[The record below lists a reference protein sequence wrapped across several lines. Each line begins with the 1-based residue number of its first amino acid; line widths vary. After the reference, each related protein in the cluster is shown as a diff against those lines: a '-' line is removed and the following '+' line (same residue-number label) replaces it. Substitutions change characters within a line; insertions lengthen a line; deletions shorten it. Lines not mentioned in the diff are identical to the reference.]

1 MASTPTINLHEGD
14 WEQSLTPI
22 QEVDIPPSEDA
33 PDINPE
39 ENPFPDNDL
48 AVTDSS
54 LPSKVP
60 ATPVRTQILGLA
72 TMSKTPTTENGAYM
86 ALMEANKTASEL
98 LDLQQ
103 EEMVRYRIAGEQMIN
118 QAKNIKQLTEGI
130 PSHLVDPALAQA
142 VRDSLDVHY
151 AQNIEDKAKIAA
163 EEEAFHQIRELSGA
177 GRSTEA
183 RLMLKQFS
191 EDKGSTLR
199 VLRDHALKRMLI
211 SQMRERAEAGVEN
224 EGWIHNII
232 SSIISVP
239 ETILLGE
246 SFYHLGN
253 VKEGTNGYT
262 GAWHRLFTPGSDWSK
277 QIEAIQG
284 MSAEDFAKYA
294 PELEESFK
302 SNATTLGLTDPG
314 RINNL
319 ITDVDEGLTDVEQG
333 QRNLWA
339 MADAIGLLPFGTA
352 RKMLSVPSIL
362 LSSGARKAAE
372 DSVRNAVE
380 LTIREGAEVA
390 AERTG
395 ITAAEATDEILP
407 TIINP
412 GRPLNFPAVSLAGDT
427 NDGLKVAEK
436 VIEDMRL
443 SDTSRF
449 TSQEELDA
457 AMEARTT
464 QLRAE
469 LGDVVKDVEL
479 LPHNLPDGTTT
490 YRVRAT
496 IGHPEG
502 GGFATR
508 QEFVGYMQSHGFYTT
523 EEDTLI
529 REVENI
535 VSDIKPQDLGYT
547 KPVFHGTN
555 FIFDEI
561 KPSYAG
567 KLGPGVYATP
577 EAEVAASYAG
587 DIKGIPDLAGNAGPS
602 YGSPHIR
609 PYLINNEK
617 LFGVNNIE
625 GWTLPQMRKA
635 VKELGVPKDKA
646 EAFLK
651 EAKDSLAKRKSAKL
665 DSQTFTKFLQR
676 SFNDEEIEGMLS
688 IGEGLNRRLEE
699 LGYHGIAGNMWGD
712 VEYAIFKPDN
722 IRSVFDRQIIKDI
735 SEQYF
740 GRIDVDI
747 PETGLYTTPINPPRQ
762 NFASKFWE
770 TTSNILDRRLFEQ
783 AARSGQKRNRL
794 YSLIQGNLTKAYRAL
809 DKKERLWL
817 NQVLAEGD
825 KRSVWFKPSEF
836 NVLYE
841 RATGKLPSERVVNA
855 YKQFRLNNDLEYQ
868 LRNADV
874 YRQKVIRGFETG
886 EFSVMGDPVEANIR
900 FYEMGNAPKARI
912 YNISDDIHYTNSDIH
927 GEIGNLTNDRLHD
940 LKAQGYVMFRM
951 EEAMKLKDGTT
962 IDWFIAKR
970 NDVLRKPL
978 KTVQLP
984 YKAGGHRLYADKYFV
999 KQAVYGTQ
1007 PDTGKKFLKNPNV
1020 HITAPNVK
1028 IARDW
1033 AETMNAARL
1042 AVNDGKSAVYLD
1054 ENIFRAQKGFP
1065 DGEQFIKD
1073 LEAGHIDKD
1082 EPFEAVFDREMP
1094 SAYNKSEDIENFIDE
1109 EEVGFNGYYRTTGKM
1124 FTSSKG
1130 EALKDYTGEW
1140 APTIDPFEAQSKA
1153 LNNVAQMSSFSDFK
1167 VSSIDRWYREYKG
1180 ELNIRDLPE
1189 DIAQSPVHIF
1199 NSATVKRSTP
1209 VSLRQQIEAQRE
1221 SIKRILGFE
1230 SDFDRGLRNFMRSTA
1245 EWIVGDSDS
1254 VLRQQLSKGVYWLQ
1268 DRSPIGFLRGMAFDM
1283 KLGMLNP
1290 GQLLLQSSTMISAM
1304 ALSPKLGARGIASVP
1319 FVRAY
1324 FTAARMGK
1332 EVAENVLDTV
1342 VKRGGAKLSGF
1353 DDITEFKNYVREA
1366 ARSGFFDLGDTHA
1379 LVNNI
1384 GPANTFGS
1392 FKGGIS
1398 SAREMGRFFF
1408 YEAEVWNRLT
1418 AWRIAYG
1425 EAIERLG
1432 KDKVG
1437 TFEFNN
1443 FLSGRA
1449 ENYAFNMSNESK
1461 AAWQTGLM
1469 SIPTQF
1475 WAYNVRM
1482 IEALVGG
1489 NFTAAQ
1495 KLRLAAAQMG
1505 MAGTAGLPIIAGIS
1519 EMVKE
1524 HYGVKP
1530 DIESILGVA
1539 DRGVA
1544 DFMIKELFG
1553 ADVEVS
1559 QRWGTGNW
1567 SSDLVRDLF
1576 GMSAHNEKSFADIA
1590 GGATYSIMGTALGSA
1605 IEAATYWM
1613 THESGSEDN
1622 VGLSEDEVIELAK
1635 NISTVNNALKA
1646 RMVWQYGVYKSQKG
1660 GVTASGLPPEDAIWI
1675 ALGVPP
1681 AEITEIG
1688 VMMAY
1693 NQNRKEDIKELAR
1706 EITNLRQEAVAIPSL
1721 FETNAKKVNV
1731 LVNMIPP
1738 ELREDVLKEAHKVTD
1753 PSLYTSLIRNR
1764 DKRYIKEGKSA
1775 K

>member
-1 MASTPTINLHEGD
+1 MEITNI
-14 WEQSLTPI
+14 
-22 QEVDIPPSEDA
+22 SELDA
-33 PDINPE
+33 LAAVEAPALAE
-39 ENPFPDNDL
+39 ETNPFPDDVL
-48 AVTDSS
+48 AVTDYTE
-54 LPSKVP
+54 PSKVP

-72 TMSKTPTTENGAYM
+72 TMSRDVKTENGAYM
-86 ALMEANKTASEL
+86 ALKEANETAQNL
-98 LDLQQ
+98 LDTQQ
-103 EEMVRYRIAGEQMIN
+103 EGMIRYRIAGERMIE
-118 QAKNIKQLTEGI
+118 QAANIKKLTEGI
-130 PSHLVDPALAQA
+130 PSHLVDPALAEA
-142 VRDSLDVHY
+142 VRNSLDVHY
-151 AQNIEDKAKIAA
+151 TQSIEEKAKTAA
-163 EEEAFHQIRELSGA
+163 EEAAFEQIRELSGA
-177 GRSTEA
+177 GRTTEA
-183 RLMLKQFS
+183 RLMLRQLS
-191 EDKGSTLR
+191 EDSGSTLK
-199 VLRDHALKRMLI
+199 VLRDHALKRMLV
-211 SQMRERAEAGVEN
+211 SQMREKATASVEN
-224 EGWIHNII
+224 EGWVHYIV
-232 SSIISVP
+232 SSLIAIP
-239 ETILLGE
+239 ELVFMGE
-246 SFYHLGN
+246 SFAHLGN
-253 VKEGTNGYT
+253 VKEGTNGYK
-262 GAWHRLFTPGSDWSK
+262 GAWHRFFTPGSDWSK
-277 QIEAIQG
+277 QIEALQG
-284 MSAEDFAKYA
+284 MSAEEFAKHM
-294 PELEESFK
+294 PELEENIK
-302 SNATTLGLTDPG
+302 SNATTFWVTNPG
-314 RINNL
+314 RIDRL
-319 ITDVDEGLTDVEQG
+319 TTDIDEGLTESEQTS
-333 QRNLWA
+333 RNLWA
-339 MADAIGLLPFGTA
+339 MADAVGLVPFGTA
-352 RKMLSVPSIL
+352 KKLLSIPSIL
-362 LSSGARKAAE
+362 TSSGSRKLAE
-372 DSVRNAVE
+372 DSVRNAIE
-380 LTIREGAEVA
+380 LTVREGAEVA

-412 GRPLNFPAVSLAGDT
+412 GRPPNFPAVSLSGDV
-427 NDGLKVAEK
+427 NDGLIVAEK

-443 SDTSRF
+443 SGTSRF

-457 AMEARTT
+457 AMEVRAT

-469 LGDVVKDVEL
+469 LGDAVKDVEL
-479 LPHNLPDGTTT
+479 VPQNLPDGTTT
-490 YRVRAT
+490 YRIRAT
-496 IGHPEG
+496 IGNPEG

-508 QEFVGYMQSHGFYTT
+508 QEFVGYMQSHGFYAT
-523 EEDTLI
+523 EGDTLI

-535 VSDIKPQDLGYT
+535 VSDIKPQDFGYT
-547 KPVFHGTN
+547 NPVYHGTDQV
-555 FIFDEI
+555 FDEI
-561 KPSYAG
+561 KPSWAG
-567 KLGPGVYATP
+567 KLGPGVYVTP
-577 EAEVAASYAG
+577 KAYVAADYAG
-587 DIKGIPDLAGNAGPS
+587 PVSEKFAGNPN
-602 YGSPHIR
+602 IR
-609 PYLINNEK
+609 PYLINEDK
-617 LFGVNNIE
+617 LFGVRNID
-625 GWTLPQMRKA
+625 GWTLPEMRK
-635 VKELGVPKDKA
+635 VIKELGISKERSAP
-646 EAFLK
+646 FLK
-651 EAKDSLAKRKSAKL
+651 GVKKDGKV
-665 DSQTFTKFLQR
+665 DSQTFTKFLQK
-676 SFNDEEIEGMLS
+676 SFNDEEVEGMLS

-699 LGYHGIAGNMWGD
+699 LGYHGIAGDMWGD

-735 SEQYF
+735 SEQFF
-740 GRIDVDI
+740 GRVDVDI
-747 PETGLYTTPINPPRQ
+747 PETGLYTTPIRPPRQ

-794 YSLIQGNLTKAYRAL
+794 YSLIQGQLTKAYRAL
-809 DKKERLWL
+809 DKNERQWL
-817 NQVLAEGD
+817 NQILAEGD

-836 NVLYE
+836 NVIYE
-841 RATGKLPSERVVNA
+841 RATGKLPSERVINA
-855 YKQFRLNNDLEYQ
+855 YKQFRLNNDMEYQ

-886 EFSVMGDPVEANIR
+886 EFSVMGDPIEANIK
-900 FYEMGNAPKARI
+900 FHSMKNAPKARV
-912 YNISDDIHYTNSDIH
+912 YNLSDDVHYTNSDIH
-927 GEIGNLTNDRLHD
+927 GSIGNLTNERLQN
-940 LKAQGYVMFRM
+940 LEAQGYVLFRM
-951 EEAMKLKDGTT
+951 EEALKLKDGTT
-962 IDWFIAKR
+962 VDWFVAKR

-1033 AETMNAARL
+1033 ADTMNAARL
-1042 AVNDGKSAVYLD
+1042 AVKEGKSAAYID
-1054 ENIFRAQKGFP
+1054 ENIFRAQKGYP
-1065 DGEQFIKD
+1065 KAEQFMKD
-1073 LEAGHIDKD
+1073 IEEGHIDMD
-1082 EPFEAVFDREMP
+1082 EAFEAVFDREMP
-1094 SAYNKSEDIENFIDE
+1094 SVYNKSEDIDNFIDE
-1109 EEVGFNGYYRTTGKM
+1109 DEVGFNGYYRTTGKM

-1130 EALKDYTGEW
+1130 TQLKDYTGEW

-1167 VSSIDRWYREYKG
+1167 VSAIDRWYKEYKG

-1189 DIAQSPVHIF
+1189 DLAQSPVHIF

-1221 SIKRILGFE
+1221 AIKRILGFE

-1245 EWIVGDSDS
+1245 EWIVGDSDNA
-1254 VLRQQLSKGVYWLQ
+1254 LRQQLSKGVYWLQ
-1268 DRSPIGFLRGMAFDM
+1268 DRNPIGFLRGLAFDM

-1304 ALSPKLGARGIASVP
+1304 ALSPRLGAKGIASVP

-1324 FTAARMGK
+1324 FTAQRMGK
-1332 EVAENVLDTV
+1332 DVAENVLETIT
-1342 VKRGGAKLSGF
+1342 KRGGAKLSGF
-1353 DDITEFKNYVREA
+1353 DDVAEFKSYVREA

-1392 FKGGIS
+1392 LKGGIAG
-1398 SAREMGRFFF
+1398 AREMGRFFF

-1418 AWRIAYG
+1418 AWRIAYS
-1425 EAIERLG
+1425 EAVERLG
-1432 KDKVG
+1432 RDKIG

-1489 NFTAAQ
+1489 NFTTAQ

-1539 DRGVA
+1539 DRGIA

-1559 QRWGTGNW
+1559 QRWGTGSW
-1567 SSDLVRDLF
+1567 SSDLVRDIF
-1576 GMSAHNEKSFADIA
+1576 GMSQYNEKSFADIA
-1590 GGATYSIMGTALGSA
+1590 GGATYSILGGALGSVV
-1605 IEAATYWM
+1605 EAATYWM
-1613 THESGSEDN
+1613 SHESGAEDT
-1622 VGLSEDEVIELAK
+1622 VGLTEDEVISLAK
-1635 NISTVNNALKA
+1635 NISTINNALKA

-1681 AEITEIG
+1681 AELTEIG
-1688 VMMAY
+1688 IMMAY
-1693 NQNRKEDIKELAR
+1693 NKNRKEDIKELAR
-1706 EITNLRQEAVAIPSL
+1706 EITNLRQEAVAIPSK
-1721 FETNAKKVNV
+1721 FESNARKVNV
-1731 LVNMIPP
+1731 LINMIPP
-1738 ELREDVLKEAHKVTD
+1738 ELKEDVLKEAHRVTD
-1753 PSLYTSLIRNR
+1753 PSLYTSLIRNHEQR
-1764 DKRYIKEGKSA
+1764 LIKEGKSA
-1775 K
+1775 E